1 MIRARTTRSS
11 RWRDALGL
19 ASAVGLACFAA
30 VAGEGTP
37 VREKIRFSGPGDAI
51 ALPSSRPKDDL
62 LSKPFEF
69 LDRGNSV
76 SGVVAPALA
85 PAALPS
91 YQRNSRLLELFE
103 QRLDQKRNWIFGQS
117 ADFGRTPTPEEVFNV
132 GAFGGAETKPKTALE
147 NFLAGSGPK
156 PGRGHVDQA

>member
-1 MIRARTTRSS
+1 MIRVRPTRFR
-11 RWRDALGL
+11 RWRDALGK
-19 ASAVGLACFAA
+19 ASAVGLACLAA
-30 VAGEGTP
+30 AAGESKP
-37 VREKIRFSGPGDAI
+37 VREKIQFSGTGDAS
-51 ALPSSRPKDDL
+51 ALPSSRPKEDFV
-62 LSKPFEF
+62 SKPFEF

-117 ADFGRTPTPEEVFNV
+117 ADFGRTPTPEEVFNI
-132 GAFGGAETKPKTALE
+132 GAFGGAEAKPKTALE
-147 NFLAGSGPK
+147 NFLA
-156 PGRGHVDQA
+156 